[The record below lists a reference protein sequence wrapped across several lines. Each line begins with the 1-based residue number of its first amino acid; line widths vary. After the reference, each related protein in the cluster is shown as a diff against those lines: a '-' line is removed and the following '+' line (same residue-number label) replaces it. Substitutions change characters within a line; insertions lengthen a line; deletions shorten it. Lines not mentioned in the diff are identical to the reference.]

1 MTEWKARR
9 FWKASRVRP
18 VGDGFEVALDDRPLR
33 TPGKLPLLL
42 PTEGLAQA
50 VAAEWDAQADV
61 IDPNT
66 MPLTRAANSAIEK
79 VTPQFS
85 DVAGMLAEYGGTDLL
100 SYRADQPA
108 ELARR
113 QAEAW
118 DPLVDWA
125 ATDLRAPLRI
135 THGVIPIAQ
144 DPGVLGR
151 LRRHVGELDPFGLT
165 ALHDLVTLP
174 GSLILGLA
182 VIRGRIGASEAFRL
196 SRIDEDFQA
205 EQWGQDD
212 EARLAAESRREA
224 MLAAERLWH
233 LSRDS

>member
-9 FWKASRVRP
+9 FWKGSSVKPAE
-18 VGDGFEVALDDRPLR
+18 GGFEVSLDDRPLR
-33 TPGKLPLLL
+33 TPGKLSLLL
-42 PTEGLAQA
+42 PTAALAQA
-50 VAAEWDAQADV
+50 VAAEWDAQSDV

-66 MPLTRAANSAIEK
+66 MPLTRAANSAVEK
-79 VTPQFS
+79 VAPQFA

-118 DPLVDWA
+118 DPLIDWA
-125 ATDLRAPLRI
+125 ATELRAPLRI
-135 THGVIPIAQ
+135 THGVIPVEQ
-144 DPGVLGR
+144 DSQALSR
-151 LRRHVGELDPFGLT
+151 LRGHLADLDAFGLT

-182 VIRGRIGASEAFRL
+182 VIRGRINAGTAFRL

-205 EQWGQDD
+205 ERWGRDD
-212 EARLAAESRREA
+212 EAQAAAESRRAA
-224 MLAAERLWH
+224 MLVAERLWH
-233 LSRDS
+233 LSRRS